1 MAETETARFALVLF
15 YVRFVQVGA
24 LSVQVGSSPLARAAA
39 PRHTGAIDKD
49 REERRVKLTVEERPE
64 LEEVEVSIRCPAI
77 DRRVRAIMAAA
88 NAADCR
94 LFGTD
99 DAGTFIV
106 EPADVLY
113 AETVDGRTFL
123 YSRERVLESP
133 LRLYEL
139 EEALAGTEFVR
150 ASKSFIVNFDHVRA
164 LRPYLNARLELVLS
178 NGESVIASRQY
189 APAIKQ
195 KIGL

>member
-1 MAETETARFALVLF
+1 M
-15 YVRFVQVGA
+15 
-24 LSVQVGSSPLARAAA
+24 
-39 PRHTGAIDKD
+39 
-49 REERRVKLTVEERPE
+49 KLTVEERPD
-64 LEEVEVSIRCPAI
+64 LEEAEVTIRCPAI
-77 DRRVRAIMAAA
+77 DRRGRAIMA
-88 NAADCR
+88 DCR
-94 LFGTD
+94 LLGTD
-99 DAGTFIV
+99 GTGTFIV
-106 EPADVLY
+106 EPSEVLY

-123 YSRERVLESP
+123 YGRDRVLESP

-150 ASKSFIVNFDHVRA
+150 ASKSLIVNFDHVRA

>member
-1 MAETETARFALVLF
+1 M
-15 YVRFVQVGA
+15 
-24 LSVQVGSSPLARAAA
+24 
-39 PRHTGAIDKD
+39 
-49 REERRVKLTVEERPE
+49 KLTVEERPDLAE
-64 LEEVEVSIRCPAI
+64 AEVTIRCPAI

-88 NAADCR
+88 NATASR
-94 LFGTD
+94 LLGTS

-106 EPADVLY
+106 EPAEVLY

-123 YSRERVLESP
+123 YGRDRVLESP

-150 ASKSFIVNFDHVRA
+150 ASKSLIVNFDHVRA
-164 LRPYLNARLELVLS
+164 LRPYLNARLELVLD

>member
-1 MAETETARFALVLF
+1 M
-15 YVRFVQVGA
+15 
-24 LSVQVGSSPLARAAA
+24 
-39 PRHTGAIDKD
+39 
-49 REERRVKLTVEERPE
+49 KLTVEERPD
-64 LEEVEVSIRCPAI
+64 LEEAEVTIRCPAI

-88 NAADCR
+88 NAADRR
-94 LFGTD
+94 LMGTD
-99 DAGTFIV
+99 EHGTFLV
-106 EPADVLY
+106 EAADVLY

-123 YSRERVLESP
+123 YEGDRVLESP

-139 EEALAGTEFVR
+139 EDQLAGTEFIR
-150 ASKSFIVNFDHVRA
+150 ASKSLLVNFDAVRG
-164 LRPYLNARLELVLS
+164 LRPQLNARLELILA

>member
-1 MAETETARFALVLF
+1 M
-15 YVRFVQVGA
+15 
-24 LSVQVGSSPLARAAA
+24 
-39 PRHTGAIDKD
+39 
-49 REERRVKLTVEERPE
+49 KLTVEERPD
-64 LEEVEVSIRCPAI
+64 LEEAEVTIRCPAI
-77 DRRVRAIMAAA
+77 DRRVRAS
-88 NAADCR
+88 
-94 LFGTD
+94 
-99 DAGTFIV
+99 
-106 EPADVLY
+106 EVLY

-123 YSRERVLESP
+123 YGRDRVLESP

-150 ASKSFIVNFDHVRA
+150 ASKSLIVNFDHVRA
-164 LRPYLNARLELVLS
+164 LRPYLNARLELVLD